1 MNANID
7 YIGMLNMLR
16 QLADKG
22 AITTA
27 EAKRIA
33 AYLAQKTGANIVA
46 SF

>member
-22 AITTA
+22 VITTA